1 LETFAKNRIN
11 FERAKM
17 EVEKRKEIEK
27 KEREQ
32 YIEDWIQRNKMK
44 GKKKKVNTKDKE
56 VKMKEMKDLKK
67 MN

>member
-1 LETFAKNRIN
+1 
-11 FERAKM
+11 M
-17 EVEKRKEIEK
+17 EVEKRREIEK
-27 KEREQ
+27 KEREK